1 MPGRRH
7 AVVAY
12 LRGAAGLSSTSS
24 SDPDFHSSG
33 DHFFTVR
40 GALVRLIGLGSAG
53 LAVCTLLYFV
63 APYNRFAETTT
74 HFVTWY
80 ASFGAIGFAVSL
92 ALRERKTAV
101 LCLAF
106 TLFYLTLIVP
116 WYWPG
121 RNLAA
126 INEPNVRVLTANLL
140 SINEEAELLLD
151 LVESSDP
158 DVIVLQEL
166 SPMWIRALAPLRE
179 THKFHVERGRSD
191 HFGIG
196 TYSRIPL
203 ENAEVF
209 NLADARYPAIRAD
222 IQVNGRLVSVLN
234 MHTVPPLTADLFTIR
249 NEQLEAAA
257 MFADAADDLTIV
269 AGDLNITMWSPY
281 YRKLE
286 TDSELRNVRRGFGII
301 PTWPANLPLFKIA
314 LDHVLVSQDIFVID
328 LERGTDIGSDHLP
341 LIADLFVPARDS

>member
-1 MPGRRH
+1 MAAR
-7 AVVAY
+7 VV
-12 LRGAAGLSSTSS
+12 
-24 SDPDFHSSG
+24 
-33 DHFFTVR
+33 
-40 GALVRLIGLGSAG
+40 GLGSAG
-53 LAVCTLLYFV
+53 LTACTLLYFV

-80 ASFGAIGFAVSL
+80 ALFGALGVAVSL
-92 ALRERKTAV
+92 ALRERKTAM

-106 TLFYLTLIVP
+106 TLFYLMLIAP

-121 RNLAA
+121 SNQPAEDGSNL
-126 INEPNVRVLTANLL
+126 RVLTANLL

-166 SPMWIRALAPLRE
+166 SPMWIRALAPLRD
-179 THKFHVERGRSD
+179 TYPHHVERGRSD

-196 TYSRIPL
+196 IYSRIAL

-209 NLADARYPAIRAD
+209 NLADAQYPAIRAD
-222 IQVNGRLVSVLN
+222 FRANGRLVSILN
-234 MHTVPPLTADLFTIR
+234 MHTVPPLTSEMFALR
-249 NEQLEAAA
+249 NRQLEAAA
-257 MFADAADDLTIV
+257 TFAEGVDDLAIV

-286 TDSELRNVRRGFGII
+286 TDSTLRNVRRGFGIL
-301 PTWPANLPLFKIA
+301 PTWPTNMPLFKIA
-314 LDHVLVSQDIFVID
+314 LDHVLVSQDMFVVD
-328 LERGTDIGSDHLP
+328 VERGAEIGSDHLP
-341 LIADLFVPARDS
+341 LIADLFVPARES